1 MILSNP
7 FFITRLGVNSS
18 IKLLQRHT
26 KGLITVA
33 TIDVVIHFI
42 TTVVTVLPIKTL
54 CIVLYKYTI
63 EVPLPK

>member
-1 MILSNP
+1 MISSNL
-7 FFITRLGVNSS
+7 FFYNKTHGNSS

-42 TTVVTVLPIKTL
+42 TTVVTVLPMKTL

-63 EVPLPK
+63 EVTLPK